1 MFIDVL
7 RYEPLF
13 YVTRFQ
19 SVLLAQIKSITSRV
33 VIVKDIHLTQT
44 FARQEV
50 ASAARENTCPWPTAQ
65 TNIIMLHNT
74 THHALI

>member
-7 RYEPLF
+7 RYVPLF
-13 YVTRFQ
+13 YVTTRFQ
-19 SVLLAQIKSITSRV
+19 SALLAQNEILSHV

-50 ASAARENTCPWPTAQ
+50 ANAARENTCPWPTAQ
-65 TNIIMLHNT
+65 TNMIMLHNKT
-74 THHALI
+74 QHDLI

>member
-7 RYEPLF
+7 RCVPLF

-19 SVLLAQIKSITSRV
+19 SVRLAQMKSISHV

-74 THHALI
+74 THHVLI